1 MTYYSTYLR
10 LNLHVGAT
18 SREVLRAAQRKLK
31 PEFRYD
37 RFWRDQRHAFY
48 REMLQHH
55 HAAQNL
61 YRAVLALS
69 GEERNEFVALLGA
82 AGYPLAGTPAKA
94 LELAQRPLTIAD
106 LGL

>member
-1 MTYYSTYLR
+1 MSYFNTYLR

-55 HAAQNL
+55 HAEQNL
-61 YRAVLALS
+61 YRAVMS
-69 GEERNEFVALLGA
+69 GSFA
-82 AGYPLAGTPAKA
+82 
-94 LELAQRPLTIAD
+94 
-106 LGL
+106 